1 MTYAH
6 VDRLRVFVSSTI
18 IECAGEREC
27 LRTAIRSLNHE
38 PILFED
44 VGARSHPPREVYRT
58 RLEESHI
65 FVGVYRESYGW
76 IAPDVSV
83 SGIED
88 EFEIATARGMDR
100 LVYIFKTPEDRE
112 PRLQELI
119 DRARNEGITTASYSN
134 PEELATLVRR
144 DVTAVVSSGFANQ
157 AVVLRAAPT
166 PDDVLESIVPM
177 REHRFRR
184 RAVERAI
191 SEYVNANQRV
201 AIVGPL
207 GSGKTVIL
215 AQLALDHDWIFVDGK
230 DLSRLDLLASV
241 ANAVRKRLDKPAIT
255 VTTEDQAVQLY
266 TDSTR
271 ALGPTTVAVDGAD
284 DASALCTLP
293 LEGHRL
299 VFTSRSQLDWLPV
312 EAYDLPR
319 LTDAEVVS
327 WISELAEGA
336 VGRYETEKIIAVSE
350 GNPLYFRFF
359 TLGGMPHDNLSLR
372 ELEIRAVES
381 LGPREREIVT
391 YAALSTQ
398 PLSLADL
405 SALMDVQAGPEAIA
419 EHVAK
424 AGGILMRGPR
434 GIQLIHEHL
443 RETMVDRLKGLPDRW
458 AFFTVRLG
466 DHLVRH
472 GHFLAAFHLY
482 LDVGESARADQILT
496 KANSQ
501 AVLLGGGGIAVR
513 VFRRQAELAHS
524 MKQETDEVHALLNLA
539 YALAQCGENAEAS
552 AALARAQA
560 AAGARNPVLLLRVKE
575 TLVIVGMSGCASR
588 VRIEALERV
597 VVEYEHLG
605 DAFHAARTRTLLA
618 KEYIDETRFEDA
630 AVVSRRAHR
639 VFRDL
644 GDQYGVRVASI
655 NLAVALSGIPAKAD
669 EALSI
674 VQQIQEGFTPEEH
687 PRLRAVVCNILTRHY
702 RESGQLDIAA
712 EHALEAISIGETLSE
727 HSVVCLNRINL
738 GNVYRDGGRIE
749 NAVEQYEL
757 AEKAAV
763 GGGDVE
769 GEAWANELIA
779 SVMNDKGDYKLAEYR
794 ARYACGVGSHIEHQ
808 TLIARAQEECAVAL
822 AGQGDLDG
830 AVEAYGA
837 ACRAAFARGG
847 SRAFFVSL
855 LYDGFAL
862 IGEHGRTDLKARFV
876 NLAVVG
882 DCSNAQGDSEGDEI
896 GILYEGLV
904 QLARLGMGNVV
915 VPVVSL
921 IMWNVFAD
929 RAGAVERRM
938 VRQTIKELIDDE
950 DGNISRSTMGAI
962 AAVLMTQSG
971 EEWGLEDV
979 VQVAEM
985 VGTGSDRIYYKPH
998 PDGAGHWTVRLEMG
1012 EGVLTTVTQLDDSVR
1027 TSLVTMN
1034 LALLLASCDEII
1046 WEDVLGRSGTG
1057 VREVVINVCC
1067 KGQLDTQLGA
1077 EASRLGD
1084 MKDGFEVLRVE
1095 GTEAQGEF
1103 LAIWAGEFGG
1113 PWRPMAEGVSDI
1125 HKLFGALVCNVA
1137 TRWLSDEVEQDVLIP
1152 KIVRLVRSIGYVR
1165 A

>member
-18 IECAGEREC
+18 RECAGERKC
-27 LRTAIRSLNHE
+27 LRTAIRSLNHK

-44 VGARSHPPREVYRT
+44 VGARPHPPREVYRT

-76 IAPDVSV
+76 IAPDMSV

-100 LVYIFKTPEDRE
+100 LVYIFKTPEERQ

-119 DRARNEGITTASYSN
+119 DRARNGGITTASYSDL
-134 PEELATLVRR
+134 EELAALVRR

-166 PDDVLESIVPM
+166 PDEVLESIVPM
-177 REHRFRR
+177 KEHRFRR

-191 SEYVNANQRV
+191 SEHVSANQRV

-207 GSGKTVIL
+207 GSGKTMIL

-271 ALGPTTVAVDGAD
+271 ALGPTAVAVDGAD
-284 DASALCTLP
+284 DASALCRLP

-299 VFTSRSQLDWLPV
+299 VFTSRSQLDWMPV
-312 EAYDLPR
+312 ERYDLPR

-336 VGRYETEKIIAVSE
+336 VGRYETEKIVAVSE

-359 TLGGMPHDNLSLR
+359 TLGGVPHDNLSLR

-405 SALMDVQAGPEAIA
+405 SALMEVQDGPETIA
-419 EHVAK
+419 EHAAK
-424 AGGILMRGPR
+424 AGGLLMRGPR

-443 RETMVDRLKGLPDRW
+443 RTTMVDRLRELPDRW

-466 DHLVRH
+466 EHLKRR
-472 GHFLAAFHLY
+472 GHFLSAFHLY
-482 LDVGESARADQILT
+482 LDAGEVARADQILT
-496 KANSQ
+496 RTASQ
-501 AVLLGGGGIAVR
+501 AMLLGGGGIAAR
-513 VFRRQAELAHS
+513 VFRRQAELAHL
-524 MKQETDEVHALLNLA
+524 MKQGTDEVHALLNLA
-539 YALAQCGENAEAS
+539 YALAQGGENVEAS
-552 AALARAQA
+552 SALERAQ
-560 AAGARNPVLLLRVKE
+560 GAVGEESPVLGLLVREVE
-575 TLVIVGMSGCASR
+575 IMVGMSGCLR
-588 VRIEALERV
+588 GVRIEALERV
-597 VVEYEHLG
+597 VAEYEHLG
-605 DAFHAARTRTLLA
+605 ETFHAARARTVLG
-618 KEYIDETRFEDA
+618 KEYIDEKRFEDA
-630 AVVSRRAHR
+630 AVVSRAAHQ
-639 VFRDL
+639 VFRDF
-644 GDQYGVRVASI
+644 GDQYGVGIASI
-655 NLAVALSGIPAKAD
+655 NLAAALSGIPENAN

-674 VQQIQEGFTPEEH
+674 VQTIQEGWNPEEH

-702 RESGQLDIAA
+702 RESGQLDLAA
-712 EHALEAISIGETLSE
+712 QHALEAISIGQTLSE
-727 HSVVCLNRINL
+727 YSVVYKSRINL
-738 GNVYRDGGRIE
+738 GNVHRDGGRIE

-763 GGGDVE
+763 GGGNAE
-769 GEAWANELIA
+769 GEASANELIA
-779 SVMNDKGDYKLAEYR
+779 SLMNDKGDYELAEHR
-794 ARYACGVGSHIEHQ
+794 ARYACGVGSRIEHQ
-808 TLIARAQEECAVAL
+808 TLIARAQKQCAVAL
-822 AGQGDLDG
+822 AGQGDLNG

-837 ACRAAFARGG
+837 ACRAAFTSGG
-847 SRAFFVSL
+847 SRGFFVSL

-862 IGEHGRTDLKARFV
+862 IGEHGRTDLKARFL

-882 DCSNAQGDSEGDEI
+882 DCSNTRRASEGDEI
-896 GILYEGLV
+896 GILYVGLIK
-904 QLARLGMGNVV
+904 LARLGIGNAV

-921 IMWNVFAD
+921 IMWNFVAD

-938 VRQTIKELIDDE
+938 VRQTIKELVDDE
-950 DGNISRSTMGAI
+950 VGISRSTMGAI

-971 EEWGLEDV
+971 EEWGLGDV

-985 VGTGSDRIYYKPH
+985 VGTSSDRIYYKPH

-1012 EGVLTTVTQLDDSVR
+1012 EGVLTTVTQLDDSVK

-1067 KGQLDTQLGA
+1067 KGQLDAQLGA
-1077 EASRLGD
+1077 EASRLG
-1084 MKDGFEVLRVE
+1084 GYEGRV
-1095 GTEAQGEF
+1095 
-1103 LAIWAGEFGG
+1103 
-1113 PWRPMAEGVSDI
+1113 
-1125 HKLFGALVCNVA
+1125 
-1137 TRWLSDEVEQDVLIP
+1137 
-1152 KIVRLVRSIGYVR
+1152 
-1165 A
+1165 